1 VMSRYL
7 GLAQAIYAPPAFI
20 PSGMH
25 WGITSQFPQTIGC
38 LSLPSGNFQ
47 RFVMK
52 ITDCLPTIFVT
63 TLGSLFV
70 IENTVTS
77 VCKKVTKGKDSTEQE
92 REQQDA

>member
-1 VMSRYL
+1 MMSRYP

-52 ITDCLPTIFVT
+52 MFDFLPTIFVT
-63 TLGSLFV
+63 SLCAMDDV
-70 IENTVTS
+70 ATNILMKREESNAQARS
-77 VCKKVTKGKDSTEQE
+77 V
-92 REQQDA
+92 

>member
-1 VMSRYL
+1 
-7 GLAQAIYAPPAFI
+7 
-20 PSGMH
+20 
-25 WGITSQFPQTIGC
+25 
-38 LSLPSGNFQ
+38 
-47 RFVMK
+47 MK